1 MKKFNALDEFIG
13 KKSKFC
19 AEYLPGAGM
28 ALQCSGQD
36 PVDVVLTAC
45 FGLVHFMMTNG
56 RKGRTAKEAKA
67 ALIQTVEMA
76 FDVYNGADSVTVIDL
91 KEMRKQAQDADKQ

>member
-1 MKKFNALDEFIG
+1 MKKFNMLDEFIG

-28 ALQCSGQD
+28 TLQCGGHD

-45 FGLVHFMMTNG
+45 FGLVHFMIKNG
-56 RKGRTAKEAKA
+56 KKGRTAEEAKA
-67 ALIQTVEMA
+67 ALIQAVEMA
-76 FDVYNGADSVTVIDL
+76 FEVYNGAEAVTVIDL
-91 KEMRKQAQDADKQ
+91 KEMGKQAQDADQ

>member
-1 MKKFNALDEFIG
+1 MKKFNALDAFIG

-28 ALQCSGQD
+28 TLQCSGRE

-56 RKGRTAKEAKA
+56 RKGGTAEEAKA
-67 ALIQTVEMA
+67 ALIQAVEMA
-76 FDVYNGADSVTVIDL
+76 IEVYNGAESVAIIDL
-91 KEMRKQAQDADKQ
+91 KEMRKQAQDADQ

>member
-13 KKSKFC
+13 KKSKYC

-28 ALQCSGQD
+28 TLQCSGRE

-45 FGLVHFMMTNG
+45 FGMVHFMMCNG
-56 RKGRTAKEAKA
+56 RKGGTVEEAKA
-67 ALIQTVEMA
+67 ALIQAVEMA
-76 FDVYNGADSVTVIDL
+76 FDVYNGAESVTVIDL
-91 KEMRKQAQDADKQ
+91 KEMGKQAQDADQ

>member
-13 KKSKFC
+13 EKSKFC
-19 AEYLPGAGM
+19 AEYLPGGGM
-28 ALQCSGQD
+28 TLQCSGRE

-56 RKGRTAKEAKA
+56 RKGGTAEEAKA
-67 ALIQTVEMA
+67 ALIQAVEMA
-76 FDVYNGADSVTVIDL
+76 FEVYNGAESVAIIDL
-91 KEMRKQAQDADKQ
+91 KEMRKQAQDADQ

>member
-28 ALQCSGQD
+28 SLQCSGRD
-36 PVDVVLTAC
+36 PVDVVLTAS

-56 RKGRTAKEAKA
+56 RKGGTAEEAKA
-67 ALIQTVEMA
+67 ALIQAVEMA
-76 FDVYNGADSVTVIDL
+76 FEVYNGVEAVTVIDL
-91 KEMRKQAQDADKQ
+91 NEMGKQAQDADQ

>member
-1 MKKFNALDEFIG
+1 MKKFNALDAFIG

-28 ALQCSGQD
+28 TLQCSGRE

-56 RKGRTAKEAKA
+56 RKGGTAEEVKA
-67 ALIQTVEMA
+67 ALIQAVEMA
-76 FDVYNGADSVTVIDL
+76 FEVYNGAESVAIIDL
-91 KEMRKQAQDADKQ
+91 KEMRKQAQDADQ

>member
-28 ALQCSGQD
+28 SLQCSGCD
-36 PVDVVLTAC
+36 PVDVMLTAC
-45 FGLVHFMMTNG
+45 FGLAHFMMNNG
-56 RKGRTAKEAKA
+56 RKGLTAKEAKA
-67 ALIQTVEMA
+67 ATLQAVEMA
-76 FDVYNGADSVTVIDL
+76 FDVYNGAESVTVIDM
-91 KEMRKQAQDADKQ
+91 KEMRKQAQDADQ

>member
-1 MKKFNALDEFIG
+1 MKKFNTLNEFIG

-19 AEYLPGAGM
+19 AEYLPGAGI

-36 PVDVVLTAC
+36 PVDVMLTAC
-45 FGLVHFMMTNG
+45 FGLAHFMMNNG
-56 RKGRTAKEAKA
+56 RKGLTAKEAKA
-67 ALIQTVEMA
+67 ATLQTVEMA

-91 KEMRKQAQDADKQ
+91 KEMGKQAQDADQ

>member
-28 ALQCSGQD
+28 TLQCGGQD
-36 PVDVVLTAC
+36 PVDVMLTAC
-45 FGLVHFMMTNG
+45 FGLAHFMMNNG
-56 RKGRTAKEAKA
+56 RKGLTAEEAKA
-67 ALIQTVEMA
+67 ATLQAVEMA
-76 FDVYNGADSVTVIDL
+76 FDVYNGAESITVIDL
-91 KEMRKQAQDADKQ
+91 KEMGKQAQDVDQ

>member
-28 ALQCSGQD
+28 SLQCSGRE

-45 FGLVHFMMTNG
+45 FGLVHFMMQN
-56 RKGRTAKEAKA
+56 RKKDGTAEEAKA
-67 ALIQTVEMA
+67 ALIQAVEMA
-76 FDVYNGADSVTVIDL
+76 FEVYNGAEPVTVIDM
-91 KEMRKQAQDADKQ
+91 KEMRKQAQDADQ

>member
-1 MKKFNALDEFIG
+1 MKKFNALDTFIG

-19 AEYLPGAGM
+19 AEYLPGKGM

-45 FGLVHFMMTNG
+45 FGLVHFMMQNG
-56 RKGRTAKEAKA
+56 KKDGTAEEAKA
-67 ALIQTVEMA
+67 ALIQAVEMA
-76 FDVYNGADSVTVIDL
+76 FDVYNGVESVTVIDL
-91 KEMRKQAQDADKQ
+91 NEMGKQAQDADQ

>member
-1 MKKFNALDEFIG
+1 MEKFDALDAFIG

-28 ALQCSGQD
+28 TLQCSGRD
-36 PVDVVLTAC
+36 PVDVMLTAC

-56 RKGRTAKEAKA
+56 RKGGTAEEAKA
-67 ALIQTVEMA
+67 ATIQAVEMA

-91 KEMRKQAQDADKQ
+91 KEMRKQAQDADKR

>member
-1 MKKFNALDEFIG
+1 MKKFDALDVFIE

-19 AEYLPGAGM
+19 AEYLPGKGM

-45 FGLVHFMMTNG
+45 FGLVHFMMQNG
-56 RKGRTAKEAKA
+56 RKGGTADEAKA
-67 ALIQTVEMA
+67 ALIQAVNMA
-76 FDVYNGADSVTVIDL
+76 FEVYDSAESVAVIDL
-91 KEMRKQAQDADKQ
+91 KEMRKQAQDADQ

>member
-19 AEYLPGAGM
+19 AEYLPGGGM

-45 FGLVHFMMTNG
+45 FGLVHFMMKNG
-56 RKGRTAKEAKA
+56 KKEGTAEEAKA
-67 ALIQTVEMA
+67 ALIQAVEMA
-76 FDVYNGADSVTVIDL
+76 FEVYNGADSVTTIDL
-91 KEMRKQAQDADKQ
+91 KKMRKQAQDADQ

>member
-1 MKKFNALDEFIG
+1 MEKFDALGVFIG

-19 AEYLPGAGM
+19 AEYLPGKGM

-56 RKGRTAKEAKA
+56 RKGKTAEEAKA

-76 FDVYNGADSVTVIDL
+76 FEVYNGAEFVTTIDL